1 MIKELEK
8 NTRRA
13 LLITLA
19 LVAGCTAP
27 PATDERA
34 DERHSVTI
42 MTFNVENL
50 FDTLDDPGK
59 DDRTYLPLE
68 AKQTAEHKA
77 ACELVEVPHWRE
89 QCLNWD
95 WSEEILDRKM
105 SVVAAVILQVNEG
118 RGPDILALQEIEN
131 LRVLEQLRT
140 GYLSEAGYRPAIL
153 VEGDDDRGIDVAFLT
168 KLRISGKPQLHR
180 IPFDRAEPERVA
192 DTRGILEATFVLS
205 DGSLLTGFSVHF
217 PAPFHPTEMRVAAY
231 EFLAK
236 LRASL
241 PADRPAFA
249 AGDFNTT
256 SEEDAKQSMLD
267 RFARPHWSVV
277 HEQGCRDAAGKCRGT
292 SYYARDDTWSYLD
305 MILWAPAQDRGARAT
320 WRLRDNSVRVAND
333 TPDQVGAEGTPLRFE
348 LPEGAGASDHWPLHF
363 TIETK

>member
-1 MIKELEK
+1 MIDKLQR
-8 NTRRA
+8 NARRA
-13 LLITLA
+13 LLITLFLA
-19 LVAGCTAP
+19 AGCTAP
-27 PATDERA
+27 PAADERA

-59 DDRTYLPLE
+59 NDRTYLPLE
-68 AKQTAEHKA
+68 AKRTAEHKA
-77 ACELVEVPHWRE
+77 ACELVEVPQWRD

-95 WSEEILDRKM
+95 WSEDILDRKM
-105 SVVAAVILQVNEG
+105 SAVAAAILQVNEG
-118 RGPDILALQEIEN
+118 RGPDILAMQEVEN

-140 GYLSEAGYRPAIL
+140 GYLSEAGFGPAIL
-153 VEGDDDRGIDVAFLT
+153 VEGDDIRGIDVAFLT
-168 KLRISGKPQLHR
+168 RLEISGKPKLHR
-180 IPFDRAEPERVA
+180 IPFDSAEPERVA
-192 DTRGILEATFVLS
+192 DTRGILEASFILP
-205 DGSLLTGFSVHF
+205 DGSFLTGFGVHF

-231 EFLAK
+231 DFLAK

-256 SEEDAKQSMLD
+256 SAEDAQQSMLD
-267 RFARPHWSVV
+267 RFARPHWMVV
-277 HEQGCRDAAGKCRGT
+277 HEQDCRDAAGKCRGT
-292 SYYARDDTWSYLD
+292 SYYGRDDTWSYLD

-320 WRLRDNSVRVAND
+320 WSLRENSVRVANA
-333 TPDQVGAEGTPLRFE
+333 TFDQVRADGTPLRFE
-348 LPEGAGASDHWPLHF
+348 LPGGSGVSDHWPLLF